1 MSAGLA
7 SAVGSGW
14 GGGGGWRDDLAG
26 ELDLDDECFDDED
39 WGRVMMPGTAAWLA
53 ELRALAWREGD
64 AGWWRGVEA
73 ATAEAGDGRASGDA
87 VERGI
92 ESV

>member
-14 GGGGGWRDDLAG
+14 GGASWWRDDLAG
-26 ELDLDDECFDDED
+26 ELDLDDECFDED
-39 WGRVMMPGTAAWLA
+39 WGRVMMPGTAAC
-53 ELRALAWREGD
+53 LAWREGD

-92 ESV
+92 EWV

>member
-1 MSAGLA
+1 
-7 SAVGSGW
+7 
-14 GGGGGWRDDLAG
+14 
-26 ELDLDDECFDDED
+26 
-39 WGRVMMPGTAAWLA
+39 MPGTAAC
-53 ELRALAWREGD
+53 LAWREGD

-92 ESV
+92 EWV